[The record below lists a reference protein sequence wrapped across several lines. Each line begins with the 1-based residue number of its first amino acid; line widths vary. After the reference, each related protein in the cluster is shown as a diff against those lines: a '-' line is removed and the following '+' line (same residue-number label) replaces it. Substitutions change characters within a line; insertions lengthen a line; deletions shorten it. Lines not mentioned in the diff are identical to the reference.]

1 MANYRSTP
9 VFNEHTLP
17 AALRADHRTKAGTW
31 GVINVLEGELRLTF
45 ANSSESRGLSQLL
58 SPGRPGLVLPE
69 QTHFV
74 TPIGA
79 MRMRVDFHDSAPDMA
94 RLTTNPQKET

>member
-1 MANYRSTP
+1 MAAYRSTP
-9 VFNEHTLP
+9 IFDANTLP

-31 GVINVLEGELRLTF
+31 GVINVLEGELRLTII
-45 ANSSESRGLSQLL
+45 EPPEVQCLM
-58 SPGRPGLVLPE
+58 PGRPGLVKPG

-94 RLTTNPQKET
+94 VLSAAGGKEA

>member
-1 MANYRSTP
+1 MAAYRSTP
-9 VFNEHTLP
+9 IFDEMTLP

-31 GVINVLEGELRLTF
+31 GVITILEGAVRLTF
-45 ANSSESRGLSQLL
+45 ADPPAETIL
-58 SPGRPGLVLPE
+58 SPGHPGLVRPR

-79 MRMRVDFHDSAPDMA
+79 MRMQVDFHDSPPPG
-94 RLTTNPQKET
+94 TTPNAAAGQET

>member
-1 MANYRSTP
+1 MAAYRSTP
-9 VFNEHTLP
+9 IFDERTLP
-17 AALRADHRTKAGTW
+17 AALRADHRTKPGTW

-45 ANSSESRGLSQLL
+45 TEPAVEQLL
-58 SPGRPGLVLPE
+58 SPGRPGLVNPG

-79 MRMRVDFHDSAPDMA
+79 MRMRVDFHESAPDMA
-94 RLTTNPQKET
+94 VLTTANGNEA

>member
-1 MANYRSTP
+1 MAAYRSTP
-9 VFNEHTLP
+9 IFDEDTLP

-31 GVINVLEGELRLTF
+31 GLISVLEGELRLSF
-45 ANSSESRGLSQLL
+45 ADPHEEHVL
-58 SPGRPGLVLPE
+58 SPGRPGLVNPL

-94 RLTTNPQKET
+94 VLTTVSGKEA

>member
-1 MANYRSTP
+1 MAGYRSTP
-9 VFNEHTLP
+9 VFDEVTLP

-45 ANSSESRGLSQLL
+45 VDPRASQIL
-58 SPGRPGLVLPE
+58 SPGRPGLVKPE

-74 TPIGA
+74 TPVGA

-94 RLTTNPQKET
+94 ALTADDEEM

>member
-1 MANYRSTP
+1 MALYRSTP
-9 VFNEHTLP
+9 IFDEITLP

-31 GVINVLEGELRLTF
+31 GVINVLEGALRLNILDPP
-45 ANSSESRGLSQLL
+45 AELVL
-58 SPGRPGLVLPE
+58 SPGRPGLVNPL

-74 TPIGA
+74 TPDGA

-94 RLTTNPQKET
+94 AITAASGKEA

>member
-9 VFNEHTLP
+9 IFDEITLP

-31 GVINVLEGELRLTF
+31 GVINVLSGELRLTF
-45 ANSSESRGLSQLL
+45 IDPPRSQTL
-58 SPGRPGLVLPE
+58 SPGHPGLVHPE

-79 MRMRVDFHDSAPDMA
+79 MQMRVDFHDSAPDMTA
-94 RLTTNPQKET
+94 LTTANGKDT

>member
-1 MANYRSTP
+1 MASYRSTP
-9 VFNEHTLP
+9 IFDEDTLP

-31 GVINVLEGELRLTF
+31 GVINVFEGELRLTF
-45 ANSSESRGLSQLL
+45 GNPAASQIL
-58 SPGRPGLVLPE
+58 SPGRPGLVLPG

-79 MRMRVDFHDSAPDMA
+79 MRMRVDFHDAVPDMA
-94 RLTTNPQKET
+94 TLTTVTEKEA

>member
-1 MANYRSTP
+1 MAAYRSTP
-9 VFNEHTLP
+9 VFDAVTLP

-31 GVINVLEGELRLTF
+31 GVINVLEGQLRLTF
-45 ANSSESRGLSQLL
+45 VDPPATQML
-58 SPGRPGLVLPE
+58 SPGRPGLVNPG

-74 TPIGA
+74 TPVGV

-94 RLTTNPQKET
+94 ALTTADDQEA

>member
-1 MANYRSTP
+1 MAAYRSTP
-9 VFNEHTLP
+9 VFDEITLQ

-31 GVINVLEGELRLTF
+31 GVINVLSGELRLTF
-45 ANSSESRGLSQLL
+45 IDPPGSQTL
-58 SPGRPGLVLPE
+58 SPGRPGLVRPE

-79 MRMRVDFHDSAPDMA
+79 MQMRVDFHDSAPDMTA
-94 RLTTNPQKET
+94 LSTANGKDA

>member
-1 MANYRSTP
+1 MAAYRSTP
-9 VFNEHTLP
+9 VFNDKTLP

-31 GVINVLEGELRLTF
+31 GVINVLAGEFRLTF
-45 ANSSESRGLSQLL
+45 VYPREVRIL
-58 SPGRPGLVLPE
+58 SPGCPGMVEPE

-79 MRMRVDFHDSAPDMA
+79 MQMRIDFHDSRPDMA
-94 RLTTNPQKET
+94 VLMTDGGIQS

>member
-1 MANYRSTP
+1 MAAYRSTP
-9 VFNEHTLP
+9 VFDEVTLP

-31 GVINVLEGELRLTF
+31 GVITVLEGQLRLTF
-45 ANSSESRGLSQLL
+45 VDPPGSRLL
-58 SPGRPGLVLPE
+58 FPGRPGLVKPE

-79 MRMRVDFHDSAPDMA
+79 MRMRVDFHDLAPDLPTPTA
-94 RLTTNPQKET
+94 SDERET

>member
-1 MANYRSTP
+1 MAAYRSTP
-9 VFNEHTLP
+9 VFDENTLP

-31 GVINVLEGELRLTF
+31 GVINVLEGELRLTIIDPPE
-45 ANSSESRGLSQLL
+45 AHLL
-58 SPGRPGLVLPE
+58 SPGRPGLVNPF

-94 RLTTNPQKET
+94 VLGAASGKEV

>member
-9 VFNEHTLP
+9 VFDEVTLP

-31 GVINVLEGELRLTF
+31 GVITVLEGQLQLTF
-45 ANSSESRGLSQLL
+45 VEPPGVQLL
-58 SPGRPGLVLPE
+58 SPGRPGLVKPG

-74 TPIGA
+74 TPVGT

-94 RLTTNPQKET
+94 NLTSADNKEA

>member
-9 VFNEHTLP
+9 IFDEITLP

-31 GVINVLEGELRLTF
+31 GVINVFAGELRLTF
-45 ANSSESRGLSQLL
+45 IDPPGSQTL
-58 SPGRPGLVLPE
+58 SPGRPGLVCPE

-74 TPIGA
+74 TPIGV
-79 MRMRVDFHDSAPDMA
+79 MQMRVDFHDSAPDMA
-94 RLTTNPQKET
+94 ALTTANGKDA

>member
-1 MANYRSTP
+1 MASYRSTP
-9 VFNEHTLP
+9 IFDENTLP

-31 GVINVLEGELRLTF
+31 GVIDVLEGELRLTF
-45 ANSSESRGLSQLL
+45 SNPSASQILT
-58 SPGRPGLVLPE
+58 PGRQVLVLPE

-79 MRMRVDFHDSAPDMA
+79 MGMRVDFHDSSPDMA
-94 RLTTNPQKET
+94 SLTTVAGKEA

>member
-1 MANYRSTP
+1 MAAYRSTP
-9 VFNEHTLP
+9 IFDEFTLP

-31 GVINVLEGELRLTF
+31 GLITVLEGELRLSFTDP
-45 ANSSESRGLSQLL
+45 AEELVLV
-58 SPGRPGLVLPE
+58 PGRPGLVNPM

-94 RLTTNPQKET
+94 VLTTASGKEA

>member
-1 MANYRSTP
+1 MAAYRSTP
-9 VFNEHTLP
+9 VFDENTLP

-31 GVINVLEGELRLTF
+31 GVINVIEGALQLTLLDPPE
-45 ANSSESRGLSQLL
+45 ALLL
-58 SPGRPGLVLPE
+58 SPGRPGLVNPG

-94 RLTTNPQKET
+94 VLTMASGKKA